1 MGLLIRKSLRGPRGS
16 RVHLSRRG
24 VSVSERFGP
33 VTINSRGH
41 VTLRLLPG
49 VSWRIF

>member
-1 MGLLIRKSLRGPRGS
+1 MGIIIRKSLRGPRGS
-16 RVHLSRRG
+16 RTHASKSGL
-24 VSVSERFGP
+24 SVSKRFGP
-33 VTINSRGH
+33 LTINTRGH